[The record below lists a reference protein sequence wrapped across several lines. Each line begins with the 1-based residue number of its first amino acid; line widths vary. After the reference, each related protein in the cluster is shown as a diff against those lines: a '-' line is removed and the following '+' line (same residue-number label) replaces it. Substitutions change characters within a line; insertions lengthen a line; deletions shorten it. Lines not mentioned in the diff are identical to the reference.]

1 MPVFVGAGTSSFMK
15 DTGGVGMSTAT
26 TSTRNSLSG
35 LRAGQMIFNHTTNLM
50 EYYNGTAW
58 VAIDTPPTVTSVGN
72 SNITEAEIASGY
84 DLEVNGS
91 FFSTG
96 AVVQFIGNDGTSHTS
111 PSVTVISASQLTAR
125 VHSSVSNSNEPYDV
139 KVTNQ
144 SGLSNTLE
152 DAFNVN
158 AKPTWNTNAGLL
170 ATINDTTSGTHTTLS
185 ASDPEGDTVT
195 YGETAS
201 VLSNAGLNLNSGN
214 GTISGD
220 PNNVSSSTTLSFTVN
235 ATSSGINTT
244 PRSFSIIV
252 NPVNDGST
260 AARAVQNPKV
270 LYQTTGIN
278 QSGTYWIKAANFN
291 SGNAVQAYILFDGND
306 GYLMC
311 ANYLHQGG
319 TNPATQHRTTNFP
332 QLGSST
338 LGTNESGTQYWGHV
352 NGGTNG
358 GLADFGTIDM
368 VRWYGKTSFHSRVIH
383 FQHNN
388 SGTINMVNDA
398 NFGGSH
404 TGLNNGSQTNLAGH
418 NANLPNVANSLNN
431 GWVGFPYYL
440 SGNYHWGL
448 YGGGNRWEVDDFA
461 GASGG
466 SSGYQYHT
474 LHRIW
479 VRYS

>member
-50 EYYNGTAW
+50 EYYNGTSW

-72 SNITEAEIASGY
+72 SNITETEIAAGY
-84 DLEVNGS
+84 DLVVNGA
-91 FFSTG
+91 FFASG

-111 PSVTVISASQLTAR
+111 PSVTVNSAAQLTTR

-144 SGLSNTLE
+144 SGLSNVLE

-158 AKPTWNTNAGLL
+158 AKPAWNTNSGLL
-170 ATINDTTSGTHTTLS
+170 ATIDDTTSGTHTTLS

-220 PNNVSSSTTLSFTVN
+220 PNNVNSTTTLSFTVN

-244 PRSFSIIV
+244 PRSFSIVV
-252 NPVNDGST
+252 NPTADGTSASRACSNPTQLYND
-260 AARAVQNPKV
+260 
-270 LYQTTGIN
+270 TGTN
-278 QSGTYWIKAANFN
+278 TSGVYWIKASGFN
-291 SGNAVQAYILFDGND
+291 SNNAVQAYFLYDGNT

-311 ANYLHQGG
+311 CNYLHQGG
-319 TNPATQHRTTNFP
+319 TNSGLNDRTNSSFP
-332 QLGSST
+332 LLGSSS

-352 NGGTNG
+352 NGGSNG
-358 GLADFGTIDM
+358 VGAFGTVDM
-368 VRWYGKTSFHSRVIH
+368 VRWYGKTNYHNRVIH

-388 SGTINMVNDA
+388 SGTITYCNT
-398 NFGGSH
+398 GSGSH
-404 TGLNNGSQTNLAGH
+404 TGLNNGGQNNLSGH
-418 NANLPNVANSLNN
+418 SANLPNVADVVNT
-431 GWVGFPYYL
+431 GWTGFAYYR
-440 SGNYHWGL
+440 GGAYHWGL
-448 YGGGNRWEVDDFA
+448 RGGGNRWEVDDYA
-461 GASGG
+461 N
-466 SSGYQYHT
+466 GYAYHT
-474 LHRIW
+474 LHRVW

>member
-15 DTGGVGMSTAT
+15 GADGVGMSTAT

-50 EYYNGTAW
+50 EYYNGTSW
-58 VAIDTPPTVTSVGN
+58 IAIDTPPTVTSVGN
-72 SNITEAEIASGY
+72 SNITETEIAAGY
-84 DLEVNGS
+84 DLVVNGS
-91 FFSTG
+91 FFASG

-111 PSVTVISASQLTAR
+111 PSVTVNSPAQLTAR

-220 PNNVSSSTTLSFTVN
+220 PNNVNSSTTLSFTVN

-252 NPVNDGST
+252 NPVNDGTS

-270 LYQTTGIN
+270 LYTTTGIN
-278 QSGTYWIKAANFN
+278 QSGTYWIKAAGFN

-311 ANYLHQGG
+311 TNYVHDGG
-319 TNPATQHRTTNFP
+319 TNPSLNDRTNSSFP
-332 QLGSST
+332 LLGSSS

-352 NGGTNG
+352 NGGSNG
-358 GLADFGTIDM
+358 VGAFGTIDM

-388 SGTINMVNDA
+388 SGTINYA
-398 NFGGSH
+398 NNGSGGH
-404 TGLNNGSQTNLAGH
+404 TGLNNGGQTNLSGH
-418 NANLPNVANSLNN
+418 SANLPNSANTLQS
-431 GWVGFPYYL
+431 GWTGFPYYN
-440 SGNYHWGL
+440 SGAQHWGL
-448 YGGGNRWEVDDFA
+448 YGGGNRWEVDDYA
-461 GASGG
+461 NG
-466 SSGYQYHT
+466 SQYHT
-474 LHRIW
+474 LHRVW